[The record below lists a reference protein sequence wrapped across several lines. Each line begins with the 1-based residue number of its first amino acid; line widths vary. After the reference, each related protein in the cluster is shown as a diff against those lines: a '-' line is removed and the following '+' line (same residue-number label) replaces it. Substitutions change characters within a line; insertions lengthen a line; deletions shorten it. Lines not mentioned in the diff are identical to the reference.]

1 MGIIKNLLNT
11 FCGLF
16 DLSSKLNLDDSKLL
30 WQIHDIPQSLPA
42 HCKKIISDIED
53 QIHKVYKIA
62 NDREFTLGV
71 IGDFSVGK
79 SSFVNAVLGNRI
91 LPVSAKPT
99 TAIISKIKYGTTQKV
114 IVRYD
119 DGDEREMSYKDFLEF
134 SAFTLEDFQ
143 ERDRTGRIQRFERI
157 RDAIVYVKSDFL
169 KLNKLCIVDTLGLS
183 AHDKDNKLT
192 IDSIKESI
200 AIIYVC
206 SERGMTE
213 NDISFIAEYLNPER
227 DDFFVCINRIDLVRK
242 SERDEVI
249 RSVKLKIDDILERKG
264 LFKRFDLSHIY
275 PVSSLYQDFANGFIN
290 HEDYQEDK
298 QYRSLSGFGALMKD
312 VGAYIGTNADLSRLM
327 SVNIR
332 LNSAKEKFSQLKMIR
347 ESEYESEI
355 RSLTDKINH
364 MNEKLSAIGR
374 DIDYIKSQFDGL
386 VQKIRSL
393 TPGLYADFCKVVN
406 SGWESSHLS
415 LLTNKL
421 SFGFTDYV
429 ALKKDILVLKLNI
442 FKSMTDRRYAE
453 LHSIAEFVSETIK
466 YLKVSFTP
474 ISDKLADNVQLVMA
488 EFSKNNVSLFDSQ
501 PTRHFPCDVSYA
513 ISYDEVVWATY
524 RAVAKAAVETMW
536 NLNKNRRTKM
546 LNAAKSESLQKSN
559 KALTVAIN
567 KYIQDVEGYIHNC
580 ERTALKP
587 LVRDMNNLNRQISI
601 LQSEI
606 QSNKKRKTYEFE
618 YFSKTIETIS
628 IEQANLNLKKID

>member
-1 MGIIKNLLNT
+1 MGIIKKLLNS
-11 FCGLF
+11 FCNLF
-16 DLSSKLNLDDSKLL
+16 DLTSKLNLDDSKLL
-30 WQIHDIPQSLPA
+30 SQIHDIPQSLPA
-42 HCKKIISDIED
+42 HYKKIISDIED
-53 QIHKVYKIA
+53 QIHKVYETA

-99 TAIISKIKYGTTQKV
+99 TAIISKIKYGSTQKV
-114 IVRYD
+114 IVRYN
-119 DGDEREMSYKDFLEF
+119 DGHEREMSYNDFLEF
-134 SAFTLEDFQ
+134 SAFTLEDFK
-143 ERDRTGRIQRFERI
+143 ERDRTGRIHRFERI

-169 KLNKLCIVDTLGLS
+169 KRNKLCIVDTLGLS

-192 IDSIKESI
+192 LDSIKESI

-206 SERGMTE
+206 GERGMTE
-213 NDISFIAEYLNPER
+213 NDVSFIAEYLNPER
-227 DDFFVCINRIDLVRK
+227 DDFFVCVNRIDLVRK

-249 RSVKLKIDDILERKG
+249 RSVKLKIDDILEKKG
-264 LFKRFDLSHIY
+264 LFKRFDLSHVY
-275 PVSSLYQDFANGFIN
+275 PVSSLYQDFANGFTD
-290 HEDYQEDK
+290 HEDYQEGK
-298 QYRSLSGFGALMKD
+298 QYMNLSGFGALMND
-312 VGAYIGTNADLSRLM
+312 VGTYIGTNADLSRLM

-332 LNSAKEKFSQLKMIR
+332 LNSAKESLSQLKMIR

-355 RSLTDKINH
+355 RSLTDKINLI
-364 MNEKLSAIGR
+364 NEKLFSIGR
-374 DIDYIKSQFDGL
+374 DIDYIKSQFDGF

-393 TPGLYADFCKVVN
+393 TSGLYADFCRVVN
-406 SGWESSHLS
+406 SGWESTHLS

-421 SFGFTDYV
+421 SFGFTDYM

-442 FKSMTDRRYAE
+442 FKSMTDKRYAE

-474 ISDKLADNVQLVMA
+474 VSDKLADNVQLVMT

-501 PTRHFPCDVSYA
+501 STRHFPCDVSYV

-536 NLNKNRRTKM
+536 NLNKNRRIKM

-559 KALTVAIN
+559 KALTDAIN
-567 KYIQDVEGYIHNC
+567 KYIQNVEGYIHNC
-580 ERTALKP
+580 EETTLKP
-587 LVRDMNNLNRQISI
+587 LVKDMNNLNRQISI
-601 LQSEI
+601 LKSEI
-606 QSNKKRKTYEFE
+606 QSNKKRKTYELE
-618 YFSKTIETIS
+618 YFLKS
-628 IEQANLNLKKID
+628 IEIIAIEQTNLKLKK